1 MFNLMKRHL
10 VFLLLSVLSFSLH
23 AQSKLSG
30 KVTDAI
36 DNQKLTNATLMLITA
51 KDSILVDF
59 TYSDEAGSFSMAQPD
74 TGTYLLIASY
84 PKYGDFYTEI
94 VPKTAYQNLS
104 IGLTSTAQ
112 LLEEVVVTGRIPIKI
127 NGDTTEYDAGS
138 FTVEKNAKV
147 EDLLKVLPGIT
158 VDAAGNITA
167 QGKTVKRVLVDG
179 EEFFG
184 DDPTLVTRNLRSD
197 MVDKVQVYEKKSEQ
211 AERTGVDDGQR
222 EQTINVKLKEDA
234 KNGLFGKALLGG
246 GTDEFYMG
254 QLMINKFKGSQKI
267 SAYSLFGNNATTSL
281 GREDAEK
288 FGGDSGV
295 TYGDDGSTWF
305 TNVQDPF
312 SGQGV
317 VGVPNAINTGVTYS
331 DRFNEDKHKVNL
343 NYKYGRISSD
353 GREETIMS
361 GIINN
366 NMSKNVDTEND
377 QHRVNL
383 KYDLNL
389 DSLNSLTIAGNATK
403 KNLWTVNDLQSQQ
416 LDANMQPV
424 ITNNSRE
431 MTEADVSSFRI
442 NALYT
447 HKFMKKG
454 RSFTFN
460 GQVSRDENDGGGT
473 LFSRVENSFTNTD
486 SITDQVKNR
495 LQTSQNQRASLTYTE
510 PLSKVLNLSLGGG
523 IERNKNSS
531 LVQSFNKSASGE
543 YNELDERFS
552 NDYEFDRLSS
562 NYKVALNYTT
572 DKFRANLSNSL
583 NNDKLNQF
591 NNNTQDELSR
601 TFFTYNPSLNGSYSF
616 TKSKVLWFNYN
627 GRNQLPSLSQIQPI
641 LDNSDPLNQY
651 IGNEALKPSFSNSFN
666 AGYNS
671 FKLLTGSYIYLG
683 GNVVLQKDPISQNIN
698 IDRGVNFYEW
708 NNIEGETNVNANAW
722 AGHYFKIDKDLG
734 LGNSPQLSFNWNKNY
749 NFFNGDLNQVNTTN
763 FNFTY
768 NIIRDT
774 KTGLNFNVSLSP
786 QYRLMKSSLQTD
798 INSNG
803 FVFGSDGSVEY
814 FFTKTLK
821 VYANYNY
828 TYEAPTQAFD
838 QKFEQFLIHPG
849 VSKKFLKNESLVV
862 DFMINDVL
870 NQNRGFSRSAV
881 NSVFTQ
887 RRFDTIRRYYMLK
900 VSWDFAKMF
909 VN

>member
-1 MFNLMKRHL
+1 MIRLY
-10 VFLLLSVLSFSLH
+10 VFLLLCMFGLSLH
-23 AQSKLSG
+23 AQTKKLSG
-30 KVTDAI
+30 KVTDVN

-59 TYSDEAGSFSMAQPD
+59 TYSDAAGAFTLAQPD
-74 TGTYLLIASY
+74 TGSYLLIASY
-84 PKYGDFYTEI
+84 PKYGDFYTNILPE
-94 VPKTAYQNLS
+94 KDYSNLFVE
-104 IGLTSTAQ
+104 LTSMAQ
-112 LLEEVVVTGRIPIKI
+112 LIEEVVVTGRIPIKI

-158 VDAAGNITA
+158 VDASGNITA

-184 DDPTLVTRNLRSD
+184 DDPTLVTRNIRSD

-246 GTDEFYMG
+246 GTDDYYMG
-254 QLMINKFKGSQKI
+254 QLMVNKFKGSQKI

-295 TYGDDGSTWF
+295 SYGDDGSTWF

-317 VGVPNAINTGVTYS
+317 IGVPNAINTGVTFA
-331 DRFNEDKHKVNL
+331 DQFNENKHKVNL
-343 NYKYGRISSD
+343 NYKYGRIASEGQD
-353 GREETIMS
+353 ETIMS

-366 NMSKNVDTEND
+366 NTLKNVDTKND

-389 DSLNSLTIAGNATK
+389 DSLNSLTIAGNATR
-403 KNLWTVNDLQSQQ
+403 KNLWADNIVSSQQ
-416 LDANMQPV
+416 FTPTLDTAIV
-424 ITNNSRE
+424 NNSRE
-431 MTEADVSSFRI
+431 ISESDLTSFTL

-454 RSFTFN
+454 RSLTFN
-460 GQVSRDENDGGGT
+460 GQVSRDENKGGGT
-473 LFSRVENSFTNTD
+473 LFSDVKNYLNDTD
-486 SITDQVKNR
+486 SITDQLKNR
-495 LQTSQNQRASLTYTE
+495 LQTSENQRASLTYTE
-510 PLSKVLNLSLGGG
+510 PLSKVFNLSLGAG
-523 IERNKNSS
+523 IERNRNSS
-531 LVQSFNKSASGE
+531 LVES
-543 YNELDERFS
+543 YNESGAGVYDELDLRFS
-552 NDYEFDRLSS
+552 NNYDFNRLST
-562 NYKVALNYTT
+562 NYKVALNYNAEKLRLNFT
-572 DKFRANLSNSL
+572 NSFNNDALDQL
-583 NNDKLNQF
+583 NNYTNI
-591 NNNTQDELSR
+591 ELFRS
-601 TFFTYNPSLNGSYSF
+601 FFTYNPSLNGSYSF
-616 TKSKVLWFNYN
+616 TKSKVMWFNYN

-641 LDNSDPLNQY
+641 LDNTDPLNRY
-651 IGNEALKPSFSNSFN
+651 IGNENLTPSFSNSFN
-666 AGYNS
+666 LGYNT
-671 FKLLTGSYIYLG
+671 FKLLTGSYFYVG
-683 GNVVLQKDPISQNIN
+683 GNFVFQKDPITQNITTQTA
-698 IDRGVNFYEW
+698 VNVYEW
-708 NNIEGETNVNANAW
+708 SNIIGKTNTSANAW
-722 AGHYFKIDKDLG
+722 AGHYFKLDKDLG
-734 LGNSPQLSFNWNKNY
+734 LGNSPQLSIGMNENY
-749 NFFNGDLNQVNTTN
+749 NFFNNELNKVNTTN
-763 FNFTY
+763 YNFTY
-768 NIIRDT
+768 NILRDT
-774 KTGLNFNVSLSP
+774 KTGLNFNVNLSP
-786 QYRLMKSSLQTD
+786 QYRVMNSSLQTD

-803 FVFGSDGSVEY
+803 FVFGSNGSVEY

-821 VYANYNY
+821 VYANYTY
-828 TYEAPTQAFD
+828 TYEAPTEAFD
-838 QKFEQFLIHPG
+838 QKFEQFLVHPG
-849 VSKKFLKNESLVV
+849 VSKKFLKNESLIV

-909 VN
+909 IK

>member
-1 MFNLMKRHL
+1 M
-10 VFLLLSVLSFSLH
+10 LSFSLQ
-23 AQSKLSG
+23 AQTKLSG
-30 KVTDAI
+30 KVTDVN
-36 DNQKLTNATLMLITA
+36 DNQKLANATLMLITS

-59 TYSDEAGSFSMAQPD
+59 TYTDASGNFSMNQPN
-74 TGTYLLIASY
+74 TGSYLLIASY

-94 VPKTAYQNLS
+94 LS
-104 IGLTSTAQ
+104 QKRYDDFAIGLTNTAQ

-127 NGDTTEYDAGS
+127 IGDTTEYDAGS

-184 DDPTLVTRNLRSD
+184 DDPTLVTRNIRSD

-211 AERTGVDDGQR
+211 SERTGVDDGQR

-246 GTDEFYMG
+246 GTDDFYMG

-295 TYGDDGSTWF
+295 SYGDDGSTWF

-317 VGVPNAINTGVTYS
+317 IGVPNAINTGVTFA
-331 DRFNEDKHKVNL
+331 DRFKEDKHKVNI
-343 NYKYGRISSD
+343 NYKYGRIASD
-353 GREETIMS
+353 GQEETTTN

-366 NMSKNVDTEND
+366 YTLKDVDTKND

-403 KNLWTVNDLQSQQ
+403 KNLRTTN
-416 LDANMQPV
+416 V
-424 ITNNSRE
+424 INSRQFNQDLAPTVE
-431 MTEADVSSFRI
+431 NSSTELNESDLSSFLL

-454 RSFTFN
+454 RSLTFN
-460 GQVSRDENDGGGT
+460 GQVSRDESQGGGS
-473 LFSRVENSFTNTD
+473 LYSDVNYLSQNTRT
-486 SITDQVKNR
+486 ITDQVKNR
-495 LQTSQNQRASLTYTE
+495 LQTSENQRASLTYTE
-510 PLSKVLNLSLGGG
+510 PLSKAFNLSLGGG
-523 IERNKNSS
+523 IERNKNAS
-531 LVQSFNKSASGE
+531 LVESFNKSASGA
-543 YNELDERFS
+543 YDELDLKFS
-552 NDYEFDRLSS
+552 NNYDFDRLSS

-572 DKFRANLSNSL
+572 EKFRANLSNSL
-583 NNDKLNQF
+583 NNDRLNQY
-591 NNNTQDELSR
+591 NNYSNEELSR
-601 TFFTYNPSLNGSYSF
+601 TFFTYNPSLNGSFSF
-616 TKSKVLWFNYN
+616 TKSKVLWFNYS

-651 IGNEALKPSFSNSFN
+651 IGNENLSPSFSNSIN
-666 AGYNS
+666 LGYNT
-671 FKLLTGSYIYLG
+671 FKLLTGSYFYVG
-683 GNVVLQKDPISQNIN
+683 GNVTFQKDPITQNIAVRDTIN
-698 IDRGVNFYEW
+698 IYEW
-708 NNIEGETNVNANAW
+708 SNVNGKTNTNASAW
-722 AGHYFKIDKDLG
+722 LGHYFKLNKDLG
-734 LGNSPQLSFNWNKNY
+734 LANSPQLSIGLTENY
-749 NFFNGDLNQVNTTN
+749 NFVNSELNKVNSTN
-763 FNFTY
+763 YTFTY
-768 NIIRDT
+768 NVIRDT
-774 KTGLNFNVSLSP
+774 KTGLNFNVNLSP
-786 QYRLMKSSLQTD
+786 QYRLMKSSLQPD

-803 FVFGSDGSVEY
+803 FVLGSDGSVEY
-814 FFTKTLK
+814 FITKTFK
-821 VYANYNY
+821 VYTNYNY
-828 TYEAPTQAFD
+828 LYEAPTQAFD
-838 QKFEQFLIHPG
+838 QKFEQFLVHPG

-909 VN
+909 VK